1 MKRTLAEI
9 VQIVQKIKA
18 KFGPNKDLEDSY
30 YHKGFIGVK
39 DLLQAER
46 MIIKFIQWHALA
58 VKMKTFLPC
67 GIAEVKV
74 SSSTQKLDL
83 FFDSSGILRVDG
95 RIKRSKLSQEFISQI
110 LLPIL

>member
-1 MKRTLAEI
+1 MKRTLAEV

-39 DLLQAER
+39 DLFQAER

-58 VKMKTFLPC
+58 DKMKT
-67 GIAEVKV
+67 
-74 SSSTQKLDL
+74 
-83 FFDSSGILRVDG
+83 
-95 RIKRSKLSQEFISQI
+95 
-110 LLPIL
+110 LLPWNSWGKSIKQYSETRSIFSQ

>member
-46 MIIKFIQWHALA
+46 MIIKFIQWHVL
-58 VKMKTFLPC
+58 
-67 GIAEVKV
+67 
-74 SSSTQKLDL
+74 STQKLDL

-95 RIKRSKLSQEFISQI
+95 RIKRSKLSQFCDQFCYQLDHE
-110 LLPIL
+110 